1 MPQAATSILNAV
13 FSNGYRND
21 LSKMKTAEEFRK
33 TAGDIRFFGKAEE
46 REMYSHDIGD
56 VPPIMTNTFFDTQPD
71 LVVQPRNVAEIK
83 QVLAFANKRKIPV
96 IPRGAASWGFGGVIP
111 TNAGIVIDLSP
122 FRNILDLDT
131 TQKTVTVEAGA
142 RWSDIDIIA
151 KKKGLCLRTY
161 PSSKFSTVGGWVSTG
176 GYGINSFKYGHL
188 AKQIVSLTV
197 VTGSGEVKKLTP
209 VDREFP
215 YFISTEGEFGI
226 IAEITLKLR
235 DVPQASYPH
244 LLYFPGDPDAFAFI
258 ERLVQC
264 KASQELNPNVIRFL
278 DENHL
283 GDTNEVM
290 RVAIFKKT
298 AGVFVEFDRSEDDDR
313 FVRFLTQT
321 GRIEEAPRHVAAYLW
336 NERLFGM
343 KTKRLGPTILAS
355 EVIIPIAAAAAFI
368 ASAKKLGH
376 RFAVEICIDSYI
388 VDEQRALLMSTF
400 LCDSRSLRY
409 YVDLPL
415 ATMLTHAAVKLGAE
429 PYGLGLWNA
438 PFVNH
443 LYSNDKQ
450 RDLKAYKA
458 KVDPNHILNPGK
470 YLRVD
475 ANVVSALVFHPAVFG
490 FSMNLLTLLSPV
502 VGKVATTFLG
512 KDRKVDQLDFELS
525 IHACAKCG
533 NCLAVCPAYLVTQNE
548 AVTAKG
554 KLALGK
560 KFLHNK
566 KVTRAESANAF
577 MCMHCRACEE
587 ICQTNLELMNLWDA
601 LEKRIEGRFGRPQE
615 QILEFLKRVDVSQD
629 YWKMVER
636 NN

>member
-1 MPQAATSILNAV
+1 M
-13 FSNGYRND
+13 
-21 LSKMKTAEEFRK
+21 KMAEEFRK
-33 TAGDIRFFGKAEE
+33 TAGNIRCFGKAEE

-56 VPPIMTNTFFDTQPD
+56 VPPIMTNTFFETQPD

-83 QVLAFANKRKIPV
+83 QVLAFANERKIPV

-122 FRNILDLDT
+122 FRNILVLDT

-142 RWSDIDIIA
+142 RWSDIDITA
-151 KKKGLCLRTY
+151 KKEGLCLRTY

-188 AKQIVSLTV
+188 AKQIVSVTV
-197 VTGSGEVKKLTP
+197 VTGSGEIKKLTP
-209 VDREFP
+209 TDRDFP

-226 IAEITLKLR
+226 IVEITLKLR
-235 DVPQASYPH
+235 AVPRASYPH
-244 LLYFPGDPDAFAFI
+244 LLYFPGDPEAFAFI
-258 ERLVQC
+258 KRLVQR

-283 GDTNEVM
+283 SDTNKVM
-290 RVAIFKKT
+290 RAALFKNA
-298 AGVFVEFDRSEDDDR
+298 AGVLVEFDNVEDDDR

-321 GRIEEAPRHVAAYLW
+321 GCFKEAPRYVAGYLW

-355 EVIIPIAAAAAFI
+355 EVVIPITAAAAFI
-368 ASAKKLGH
+368 AIAKKLGR

-388 VDEQRALLMSTF
+388 VDEHQALIMSTF
-400 LCDSRSLRY
+400 LCDSRSRRY

-438 PFVNH
+438 AFINYLH
-443 LYSNDKQ
+443 SRDKQ
-450 RDLKAYKA
+450 RDLKSYKA
-458 KVDPNHILNPGK
+458 GVDPNNILNPGK
-470 YLRVD
+470 YFGVN
-475 ANVVSALVFHPAVFG
+475 ANMISTLVFHPAVFG

-502 VGKVATTFLG
+502 IGKAATIFLG

-525 IHACAKCG
+525 VHACAKCG

-548 AVTAKG
+548 AVSAKG
-554 KLALGK
+554 KLALAK
-560 KFLHNK
+560 KFLNNK
-566 KVTRAESANAF
+566 KVTREEAVNAF

-601 LEKRIEGRFGRPQE
+601 LEKRIEGKFGRPRE
-615 QILEFLKRVDVSQD
+615 QITEFLKKVDESKD